1 MTTVAGILIVIG
13 AIFTMLA
20 GIGTYRFSDVYA
32 RMHPAAKGPT
42 LGLLL
47 VATGAALELQSL
59 RATLALGLVV
69 ILQFLAAP
77 VGAHL
82 LGRAIHQRLPLQM
95 EEVDE
100 LARDLVQDRD
110 DTRRSDSFE

>member
-1 MTTVAGILIVIG
+1 MTVAAGILIVLG
-13 AIFTMLA
+13 ATFTMLA
-20 GIGTYRFSDVYA
+20 GVGALRFSDVYA

-47 VATGAALELQSL
+47 VAVGAAIELRSL
-59 RATLALGLVV
+59 AATLALGLVV

-82 LGRAIHQRLPLQM
+82 LGRAIHQRLPLQLD
-95 EEVDE
+95 EVDE
-100 LARDLVQDRD
+100 LARDLAERDRPP
-110 DTRRSDSFE
+110 T

>member
-1 MTTVAGILIVIG
+1 MMTLVAGLLIVLG
-13 AIFTMLA
+13 ATFTMLA
-20 GIGTYRFSDVYA
+20 GVGALRFSDVYA

-47 VATGAALELQSL
+47 VAVGAAIELRSL
-59 RATLALGLVV
+59 AATLALGLVV

-82 LGRAIHQRLPLQM
+82 LGRAIHQRLPLQLD
-95 EEVDE
+95 EVDE
-100 LARDLVQDRD
+100 LARDLAERDR
-110 DTRRSDSFE
+110 RRDV

>member
-1 MTTVAGILIVIG
+1 MMTLVAGILIVLG
-13 AIFTMLA
+13 ATFTMLA
-20 GIGTYRFSDVYA
+20 GVGALRFSDVYA

-47 VATGAALELQSL
+47 VAVGAAIELRSL
-59 RATLALGLVV
+59 AAVLALGLVV

-82 LGRAIHQRLPLQM
+82 LGRAIHQRLPLQLD
-95 EEVDE
+95 EVDE
-100 LARDLVQDRD
+100 LARDLAERDR
-110 DTRRSDSFE
+110 RRDV

>member
-1 MTTVAGILIVIG
+1 MMTLVAGILIVLG
-13 AIFTMLA
+13 ATFTMLA
-20 GIGTYRFSDVYA
+20 GVGALRFSDVYA

-47 VATGAALELQSL
+47 VAVGAAIELRSL
-59 RATLALGLVV
+59 AATLALGLVV

-82 LGRAIHQRLPLQM
+82 LGRAIHQRLPLQLD
-95 EEVDE
+95 EVDE
-100 LARDLVQDRD
+100 LARDLAERDR
-110 DTRRSDSFE
+110 RRDV